1 MNWLKKLVLW
11 VKGLFAKKD
20 ENVVDMDKD
29 TRYHCVRIF
38 RKEGDEIVM
47 LLSEEEIERGIRRAV
62 QEIGVIPYTE

>member
-1 MNWLKKLVLW
+1 
-11 VKGLFAKKD
+11 
-20 ENVVDMDKD
+20 MDKD

-47 LLSEEEIERGIRRAV
+47 LLSEEEIERGISRAV

>member
-1 MNWLKKLVLW
+1 
-11 VKGLFAKKD
+11 
-20 ENVVDMDKD
+20 MDKD

-47 LLSEEEIERGIRRAV
+47 LLSEEEIERGINRAV